1 MQPPFFRTHPA
12 PISHVNPAY
21 EETVL
26 KTVNVT
32 YVGSLQANEGGND
45 RYSKAEHSVFCVLCC
60 ENDFQRGGGKT
71 NENPRKSL
79 KGNTI
84 IGGLQN
90 SPPQKI

>member
-12 PISHVNPAY
+12 PISHANLAY

-45 RYSKAEHSVFCVLCC
+45 RYSKAEHSVFCVVKMIFKGVGVKQMKTP
-60 ENDFQRGGGKT
+60 ENH
-71 NENPRKSL
+71 
-79 KGNTI
+79 
-84 IGGLQN
+84 
-90 SPPQKI
+90 